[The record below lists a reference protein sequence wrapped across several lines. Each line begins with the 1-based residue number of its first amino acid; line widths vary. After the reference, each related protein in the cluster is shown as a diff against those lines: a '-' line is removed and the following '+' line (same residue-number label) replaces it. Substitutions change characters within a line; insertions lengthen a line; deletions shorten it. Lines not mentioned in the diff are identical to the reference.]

1 MRDPIAVV
9 TIENAAHFSQS
20 SRENAIP
27 SSGTSPLISYE
38 EVPPPRHCGCQ
49 QMYRNCIFWP
59 LKFAGHCNLC
69 VIHALLNF

>member
-38 EVPPPRHCGCQ
+38 EVPLPQ
-49 QMYRNCIFWP
+49 
-59 LKFAGHCNLC
+59 
-69 VIHALLNF
+69 ALRMPADV